1 MTAIPMAPPSRHVD
15 GASMVLIGVAGA
27 LVAVDAAAALLVGG
41 GDALAAALFTLAMAA
56 MVVAGGVLVRDHQ
69 HDGLGRLL
77 LGVAASGSLLDLLG
91 WIPDA
96 GPADFLRNV
105 LYWPYAGLL
114 AHLAVRW
121 PDRALTGAIPRAL
134 VAAMY
139 GVMPLLTLLW
149 QLTWDPAWFGGA
161 AARRFWITLAPA
173 RGLSG
178 SVWAVQQLLLVALI
192 AALVAVVAVR
202 VATARGP
209 RRVAMAPVAVVSIA
223 LGATVVLE
231 VLQGLGTAV
240 PVDTGV
246 LQSVALLAV
255 PVAVLL
261 AALQAPAG
269 IDEPVM
275 PGRRRLDERAR
286 GRYRVGL
293 AAGAAALVVLVA
305 VCGVWSAGGWDDAP
319 AADTGPA
326 PQPGPALVAPEAG

>member
-1 MTAIPMAPPSRHVD
+1 MRAIPMAPPSRHVD
-15 GASMVLIGVAGA
+15 RASMVLIGSAGA
-27 LVAVDAAAALLVGG
+27 LVAVDATAALLVGG
-41 GDALAAALFTLAMAA
+41 GDVLGAALFTLAMAA

-77 LGVAASGSLLDLLG
+77 LGVAASGSLFDLLG

-121 PDRALTGAIPRAL
+121 PDRAVAGTIPTGARRRDVRGDAAPHPPVAAAPGIRRGSAGRPRAASGSPSSRP
-134 VAAMY
+134 AA
-139 GVMPLLTLLW
+139 
-149 QLTWDPAWFGGA
+149 
-161 AARRFWITLAPA
+161 
-173 RGLSG
+173 LSG

-202 VATARGP
+202 VAAARGP

-240 PVDTGV
+240 PVDAGV

-255 PVAVLL
+255 PAAVLL
-261 AALQAPAG
+261 AALAG
-269 IDEPVM
+269 PRGHRRAGDARAAAARRAREGPV
-275 PGRRRLDERAR
+275 PRRARRGRRGARRAR
-286 GRYRVGL
+286 RR
-293 AAGAAALVVLVA
+293 
-305 VCGVWSAGGWDDAP
+305 VCGGWSSRS
-319 AADTGPA
+319 
-326 PQPGPALVAPEAG
+326 